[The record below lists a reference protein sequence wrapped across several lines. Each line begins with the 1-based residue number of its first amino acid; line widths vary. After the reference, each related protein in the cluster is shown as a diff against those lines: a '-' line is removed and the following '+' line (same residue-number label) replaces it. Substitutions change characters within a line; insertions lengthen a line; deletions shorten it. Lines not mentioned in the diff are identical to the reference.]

1 MVGVVGRW
9 YSLSIY
15 RCWYLFRYVLC
26 FLGVDEVVLVTFDI
40 ILSHSCACMRIAIAI
55 VCACVGSVLYA
66 RVSGG
71 FSLKNTICAI
81 SARVRVW
88 KLLVLFTTMGMI

>member
-1 MVGVVGRW
+1 
-9 YSLSIY
+9 
-15 RCWYLFRYVLC
+15 
-26 FLGVDEVVLVTFDI
+26 
-40 ILSHSCACMRIAIAI
+40 
-55 VCACVGSVLYA
+55 
-66 RVSGG
+66 VSGG